1 MSSAFVREIRIAV
14 THAQELAG
22 SVMQTFEVVVLGAGA
37 AGMMCAIGAGRRGRR
52 VLLLEHNAHPGE
64 KILIS
69 GGGRCNFTNL
79 EVTPERFFSGNPH
92 FCKSALSRYTER
104 DFIAMVER
112 HRIRYH
118 EKTLGQLF
126 CDGSAREILA
136 MLLKEC
142 AAAAVDLRT
151 GHRITAVTRA
161 DRFRVETDHGSFTAP
176 ALVIATGGLSIPKM
190 GASGFAYDLARRF
203 GLGLIEPRPGLVGLK
218 FAGEMLA
225 LCQSLSGVSAEAIV
239 SCGRQRFRENILFTH
254 RGLSGPVILQISSY
268 WREGETLSL
277 DLAPAIEVE
286 GFLRERKRTRARAEP
301 KNVLGEILPARLAQ
315 AMAETAAVDGR
326 MANLPDRSLAAIAA
340 RLKRW
345 QVVPAASEGWS
356 KAEVTVGGVDT
367 AALSSKTMEA
377 REVRGLYVIGEA
389 VDVTGWLGGYNF
401 QWAWSSGWCAGEAI

>member
-1 MSSAFVREIRIAV
+1 VPEPGTQRLIASTTEAFD
-14 THAQELAG
+14 
-22 SVMQTFEVVVLGAGA
+22 VVVLGAGA

-52 VLLLEHNAHPGE
+52 VLLLEHGAQPGA

-79 EVTPERFFSGNPH
+79 EVTPERFLSANPH
-92 FCKSALSRYTER
+92 FCKSALSRYTAR

-142 AAAAVDLRT
+142 AASAVDLRT
-151 GHRITAVTRA
+151 SHRITAVTRA
-161 DRFRVETDHGSFTAP
+161 DRFHVETDRGSFTTP

-203 GLGLIEPRPGLVGLK
+203 GLGVIEPRPGLVGLK
-218 FAGEMLA
+218 FAGDMLA
-225 LCQSLSGVSAEAIV
+225 LCQSLSGVSVEAIV
-239 SCGRQRFRENILFTH
+239 SCGRQSFRENILFTH
-254 RGLSGPVILQISSY
+254 RGLSGPAVLQVSSY
-268 WREGETLSL
+268 WRPGDTLSI
-277 DLAPAIEVE
+277 DLAPGLEVE
-286 GFLRERKRTRARAEP
+286 SFLCERKRSRPRAEL
-301 KNVLGEILPARLAQ
+301 KNVLAEILPGRLAQ
-315 AMAETAAVDGR
+315 ATAEAVTADGT
-326 MANLPDRSLAAIAA
+326 MANLPDRSLVAMAA

-345 QVVPAASEGWS
+345 QVAPAASEGWP
-356 KAEVTVGGVDT
+356 KAEVTVGGIDT
-367 AALSSKTMEA
+367 ATLSSKTMEA

-401 QWAWSSGWCAGEAI
+401 QWAWASGWCAGEAA

>member
-315 AMAETAAVDGR
+315 AMAETAAVDGT